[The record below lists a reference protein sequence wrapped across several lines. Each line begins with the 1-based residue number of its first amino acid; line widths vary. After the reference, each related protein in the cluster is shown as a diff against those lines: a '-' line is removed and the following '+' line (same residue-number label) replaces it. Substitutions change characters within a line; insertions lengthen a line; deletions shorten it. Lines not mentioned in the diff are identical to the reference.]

1 MATLLISLI
10 YLAFVSM
17 GLPDS
22 LLGSAWPSIYEGMN
36 VPISAVGIVTI
47 LMSSGT
53 VISSSLS
60 DKVIRRF
67 GTGTVTV
74 ISTVMVS
81 LSLFGFSFSR
91 SLPALCIWALPY
103 GLGGGSIDAALNNYV
118 ALHYKSRHMS
128 WIHFFWGVGA
138 AVSPYIMSATLTR
151 GYLWTTGYKI
161 VGIIQAVIAVLLFL
175 SLPIWKKSVSSG
187 EENTAAKL
195 SFGQVFRLPGARHI
209 LLAFFCYCALET
221 TAGLWAASYMTIHKG
236 IAPSTAAAWASFFYL
251 GITIGR
257 FFNGFISDR
266 LGNRTMVRIGQSIVI
281 LGILFLLLPL
291 GRIGSFAGLLLVGLG
306 DAPIYPCLLHET
318 PNNFGKENSQAIM
331 GKQMACAYIGSTL
344 MPPVFGLIADK
355 INISLY
361 PVYLLLFAVIMIFMS
376 EKMNVIVDRNETKQ
390 SGYAGSIELVT
401 ASKLQKEQMR
411 KTEEDKFIKHRVAV
425 MSALNSSNKPDN
437 D

>member
-1 MATLLISLI
+1 MAVLLISLI

-47 LMSSGT
+47 LISSGT

-67 GTGTVTV
+67 GTGMVTV
-74 ISTVMVS
+74 VSTVLVAV
-81 LSLFGFSFSR
+81 SLFGFSLAR

-138 AVSPYIMSATLTR
+138 AASPYIMSATLTR
-151 GYLWTTGYKI
+151 GYLWTTGYRI
-161 VGIIQAVIAVLLFL
+161 VGVIQAVIAVLLFL
-175 SLPIWKKSVSSG
+175 SLPIWKKSLSAE
-187 EENTAAKL
+187 EENSAAKL
-195 SFGQVFRLPGARHI
+195 SLKQILQLPGARQI
-209 LLAFFCYCALET
+209 LVAFFCYCALESS
-221 TAGLWAASYMTIHKG
+221 AGLWAASYMTLHKG
-236 IAPSTAAAWASFFYL
+236 IDPSTAAAWASFFYL

-257 FFNGFISDR
+257 FFNGLISDR
-266 LGNRTMVRIGQSIVI
+266 LGNRLMVRIGQGTIV
-281 LGILFLLLPL
+281 LGVVFLLLPL
-291 GRIGSFAGLLLVGLG
+291 GRAGSFAGLLLVGLG

-318 PNNFGKENSQAIM
+318 PQNFGKENSQAIM

-355 INISLY
+355 ISISLY
-361 PVYLLLFAVIMIFMS
+361 PAYLLLFAAIMIFMS
-376 EKMNVIVDRNETKQ
+376 EKMN
-390 SGYAGSIELVT
+390 SIRSI
-401 ASKLQKEQMR
+401 SK
-411 KTEEDKFIKHRVAV
+411 
-425 MSALNSSNKPDN
+425 
-437 D
+437 

>member
-1 MATLLISLI
+1 MAVLLISLI

-47 LMSSGT
+47 LISSGT

-67 GTGTVTV
+67 GTGMVTV
-74 ISTVMVS
+74 VSTVLVAV
-81 LSLFGFSFSR
+81 SLFGFSLAR

-138 AVSPYIMSATLTR
+138 AASPYIMSATLTR
-151 GYLWTTGYKI
+151 GYLWTTGYRI
-161 VGIIQAVIAVLLFL
+161 VGVIQAVIAVLLFL
-175 SLPIWKKSVSSG
+175 SLPIWKKSLSAE
-187 EENTAAKL
+187 EENSAAKL
-195 SFGQVFRLPGARHI
+195 SLKQILQLPGARQI
-209 LLAFFCYCALET
+209 LIAFFCYCALESS
-221 TAGLWAASYMTIHKG
+221 AGLWAASYMTLHKG
-236 IAPSTAAAWASFFYL
+236 IDPSTAAAWASFFYL

-257 FFNGFISDR
+257 FFNGLISDR
-266 LGNRTMVRIGQSIVI
+266 LGNRLMVRIGQGTIV
-281 LGILFLLLPL
+281 LGVVFLLLPL
-291 GRIGSFAGLLLVGLG
+291 GRAGSFAGLLLVGLG

-318 PNNFGKENSQAIM
+318 PQNFGKENSQAIM

-355 INISLY
+355 ISISLY
-361 PVYLLLFAVIMIFMS
+361 PAYLLLFAAILIFMS
-376 EKMNVIVDRNETKQ
+376 EKMN
-390 SGYAGSIELVT
+390 SIRSI
-401 ASKLQKEQMR
+401 SK
-411 KTEEDKFIKHRVAV
+411 
-425 MSALNSSNKPDN
+425 
-437 D
+437 

>member
-1 MATLLISLI
+1 MAVLLISLI

-47 LMSSGT
+47 LISSGT

-67 GTGTVTV
+67 GTGMVTV
-74 ISTVMVS
+74 VSTVLVAV
-81 LSLFGFSFSR
+81 SLFGFSLAR

-138 AVSPYIMSATLTR
+138 AASPYIMSATLTR
-151 GYLWTTGYKI
+151 GYLWTTGYRI
-161 VGIIQAVIAVLLFL
+161 VGVIQAVIAVLLFL
-175 SLPIWKKSVSSG
+175 SLPIWKKSLSAE
-187 EENTAAKL
+187 EENSAAKL
-195 SFGQVFRLPGARHI
+195 SLKQILQLPGARQI
-209 LLAFFCYCALET
+209 LVAFFCYCALESS
-221 TAGLWAASYMTIHKG
+221 AGLWAASYMTLHKG
-236 IAPSTAAAWASFFYL
+236 IYPSTAAAWASFFYL

-257 FFNGFISDR
+257 FFNGLISDR
-266 LGNRTMVRIGQSIVI
+266 LGNRLMVRIGQGTIV
-281 LGILFLLLPL
+281 LGVVFLLLPL
-291 GRIGSFAGLLLVGLG
+291 GRAGSFAGLLLVGLG

-318 PNNFGKENSQAIM
+318 PQNFGKENSQAIM

-355 INISLY
+355 ISISLY
-361 PVYLLLFAVIMIFMS
+361 PAYLLLFAAIMIFMS
-376 EKMNVIVDRNETKQ
+376 EKMN
-390 SGYAGSIELVT
+390 SIRSI
-401 ASKLQKEQMR
+401 SK
-411 KTEEDKFIKHRVAV
+411 
-425 MSALNSSNKPDN
+425 
-437 D
+437 

>member
-1 MATLLISLI
+1 MAVLLISLI

-47 LMSSGT
+47 LISSGT

-67 GTGTVTV
+67 GTGMVTV
-74 ISTVMVS
+74 VSTVLVAV
-81 LSLFGFSFSR
+81 SLFGFSLAR

-103 GLGGGSIDAALNNYV
+103 GLGGGSVDAALNNYV

-138 AVSPYIMSATLTR
+138 AASPYIMSATLTR
-151 GYLWTTGYKI
+151 GYLWTTGYRI
-161 VGIIQAVIAVLLFL
+161 VGVIQAVIAVLLFL
-175 SLPIWKKSVSSG
+175 SLPIWKKSLSAE
-187 EENTAAKL
+187 EENSAAKL
-195 SFGQVFRLPGARHI
+195 SLKQILQLPGARQI
-209 LLAFFCYCALET
+209 LIAFFCYCALESS
-221 TAGLWAASYMTIHKG
+221 AGLWAASYMTLHKG
-236 IAPSTAAAWASFFYL
+236 IDPSTAAAWASFFYL

-257 FFNGFISDR
+257 FFNGLISDR
-266 LGNRTMVRIGQSIVI
+266 LGNRLMVRIGQGTIV
-281 LGILFLLLPL
+281 LGVVFLLLPL
-291 GRIGSFAGLLLVGLG
+291 GRAGSFAGLLLVGLG

-318 PNNFGKENSQAIM
+318 PQNFGKENSQAIM

-355 INISLY
+355 ISISLY
-361 PVYLLLFAVIMIFMS
+361 PAYLLLFAAIMIFMS
-376 EKMNVIVDRNETKQ
+376 EKMN
-390 SGYAGSIELVT
+390 SIRSI
-401 ASKLQKEQMR
+401 SK
-411 KTEEDKFIKHRVAV
+411 
-425 MSALNSSNKPDN
+425 
-437 D
+437 

>member
-1 MATLLISLI
+1 MAVLLISLI

-47 LMSSGT
+47 LISSGT

-67 GTGTVTV
+67 GTGMVTV
-74 ISTVMVS
+74 VSTVLVAV
-81 LSLFGFSFSR
+81 SLFGFSLAR

-138 AVSPYIMSATLTR
+138 AASPYIMSATLTR
-151 GYLWTTGYKI
+151 GYLWTTGYRI
-161 VGIIQAVIAVLLFL
+161 VGVIQAVIAVLLFL
-175 SLPIWKKSVSSG
+175 SLPIWKKSLSAE
-187 EENTAAKL
+187 EENSAAKL
-195 SFGQVFRLPGARHI
+195 SLKQILQLPGARQI
-209 LLAFFCYCALET
+209 LVAFFCYCALESS
-221 TAGLWAASYMTIHKG
+221 AGLWAASYMTLHKG
-236 IAPSTAAAWASFFYL
+236 IDPSTAAAWASFFYL

-257 FFNGFISDR
+257 FFNGLISDC
-266 LGNRTMVRIGQSIVI
+266 LGNRLMVRIGQGTIV
-281 LGILFLLLPL
+281 LGVVFLLLPL
-291 GRIGSFAGLLLVGLG
+291 GRAGSFAGLLLVGLG
-306 DAPIYPCLLHET
+306 EAPIYPCLLHET
-318 PNNFGKENSQAIM
+318 PQNFGKENSQAIM

-355 INISLY
+355 ISISLY
-361 PVYLLLFAVIMIFMS
+361 PAYLLLFAAIMIFMS
-376 EKMNVIVDRNETKQ
+376 EKMN
-390 SGYAGSIELVT
+390 SIR
-401 ASKLQKEQMR
+401 SISR
-411 KTEEDKFIKHRVAV
+411 
-425 MSALNSSNKPDN
+425 
-437 D
+437 

>member
-1 MATLLISLI
+1 MAVLLISLI

-47 LMSSGT
+47 LISSGT

-67 GTGTVTV
+67 GTGMVTV
-74 ISTVMVS
+74 VSTVLVAV
-81 LSLFGFSFSR
+81 SLFGFSLAR

-128 WIHFFWGVGA
+128 WIHFFWCVGA
-138 AVSPYIMSATLTR
+138 AASPYIMSATLTR
-151 GYLWTTGYKI
+151 GYLWTTGYRI
-161 VGIIQAVIAVLLFL
+161 VGVIQAVIAVLLFL
-175 SLPIWKKSVSSG
+175 SLPIWKKSLSAE
-187 EENTAAKL
+187 EENSAAKL
-195 SFGQVFRLPGARHI
+195 SLKQILQLPGARQI
-209 LLAFFCYCALET
+209 LVAFFCYCALESS
-221 TAGLWAASYMTIHKG
+221 AGLWAASYMTLHKG
-236 IAPSTAAAWASFFYL
+236 IDPSTAAAWASFFYL

-257 FFNGFISDR
+257 FFNGLISDR
-266 LGNRTMVRIGQSIVI
+266 LGNRLMVRIGQGTIV
-281 LGILFLLLPL
+281 LGVVFLLLPL
-291 GRIGSFAGLLLVGLG
+291 GRAGSFAGLLLVGLG

-318 PNNFGKENSQAIM
+318 PQNFGKENSQAIM

-355 INISLY
+355 ISISLY
-361 PVYLLLFAVIMIFMS
+361 PAYLLLFAAILIFMS
-376 EKMNVIVDRNETKQ
+376 EKMN
-390 SGYAGSIELVT
+390 SIRSI
-401 ASKLQKEQMR
+401 SK
-411 KTEEDKFIKHRVAV
+411 
-425 MSALNSSNKPDN
+425 
-437 D
+437 

>member
-1 MATLLISLI
+1 MAVLLISLI

-47 LMSSGT
+47 LISSGT

-67 GTGTVTV
+67 GTGMVTV
-74 ISTVMVS
+74 VSTVLVAV
-81 LSLFGFSFSR
+81 SLFGFSLAR

-138 AVSPYIMSATLTR
+138 AASPYIMSATLTR
-151 GYLWTTGYKI
+151 GYLWTTGYRI
-161 VGIIQAVIAVLLFL
+161 VGVIQAVIAVLLFL
-175 SLPIWKKSVSSG
+175 SLPIWKKSLSAE
-187 EENTAAKL
+187 EENSAAKL
-195 SFGQVFRLPGARHI
+195 SLKQILQLPGARQI
-209 LLAFFCYCALET
+209 LVAFFCYCALESS
-221 TAGLWAASYMTIHKG
+221 AGLWAASYMTLHKG
-236 IAPSTAAAWASFFYL
+236 IDPSTAAAWASFFYL

-257 FFNGFISDR
+257 FFNGLISDR
-266 LGNRTMVRIGQSIVI
+266 LGNRLMVRIGQGTIV
-281 LGILFLLLPL
+281 LGVVFLLLPL
-291 GRIGSFAGLLLVGLG
+291 GRAGSFAGLLLVGLG

-318 PNNFGKENSQAIM
+318 PQNFGKENSQAIM

-355 INISLY
+355 ISISLY
-361 PVYLLLFAVIMIFMS
+361 PAYLLLFAAILIFMS
-376 EKMNVIVDRNETKQ
+376 EKMN
-390 SGYAGSIELVT
+390 SIRSI
-401 ASKLQKEQMR
+401 SK
-411 KTEEDKFIKHRVAV
+411 
-425 MSALNSSNKPDN
+425 
-437 D
+437 

>member
-1 MATLLISLI
+1 MAVLLISLI

-47 LMSSGT
+47 LISSGT

-67 GTGTVTV
+67 GTGMVTV
-74 ISTVMVS
+74 VSTVLVAV
-81 LSLFGFSFSR
+81 SLFGFSLAR

-138 AVSPYIMSATLTR
+138 AASPYIMSATLTR
-151 GYLWTTGYKI
+151 GYLWTTGYRI
-161 VGIIQAVIAVLLFL
+161 VGVIQAVIAVLLFL
-175 SLPIWKKSVSSG
+175 SLPIWKKSLSAE
-187 EENTAAKL
+187 EENSAAKL
-195 SFGQVFRLPGARHI
+195 SLKQILQLPGARQI
-209 LLAFFCYCALET
+209 LVAFFCYCALESS
-221 TAGLWAASYMTIHKG
+221 AGLWAASYMTLHKG
-236 IAPSTAAAWASFFYL
+236 IDPSTAAAWASFFYL

-257 FFNGFISDR
+257 FFNGLISDR
-266 LGNRTMVRIGQSIVI
+266 LGNRLMGRIGQGTIV
-281 LGILFLLLPL
+281 LGVVFLLLPL
-291 GRIGSFAGLLLVGLG
+291 GRAGSFAGLLLVGLG

-318 PNNFGKENSQAIM
+318 PQNFGKENSQAIM

-355 INISLY
+355 ISISLY
-361 PVYLLLFAVIMIFMS
+361 PAYLLLFAAILIFMS
-376 EKMNVIVDRNETKQ
+376 EKMN
-390 SGYAGSIELVT
+390 SIRSI
-401 ASKLQKEQMR
+401 SK
-411 KTEEDKFIKHRVAV
+411 
-425 MSALNSSNKPDN
+425 
-437 D
+437 

>member
-1 MATLLISLI
+1 MAVLLISLI

-47 LMSSGT
+47 LISSGT

-67 GTGTVTV
+67 GTGMVTV
-74 ISTVMVS
+74 VSTVLVAV
-81 LSLFGFSFSR
+81 SLFGFSLAR

-138 AVSPYIMSATLTR
+138 AASPYIMSATLTR
-151 GYLWTTGYKI
+151 GYLWTTGYRI
-161 VGIIQAVIAVLLFL
+161 VGVIQAVIAVLLFL
-175 SLPIWKKSVSSG
+175 SLPIWKKSLSAE
-187 EENTAAKL
+187 EENSAAKL
-195 SFGQVFRLPGARHI
+195 SLKQILQLPGARQI
-209 LLAFFCYCALET
+209 LIAFFCYCALESS
-221 TAGLWAASYMTIHKG
+221 AGLWAASYMTLHKG
-236 IAPSTAAAWASFFYL
+236 IDPSTAAAWASFFYL

-257 FFNGFISDR
+257 FFNGLISDR
-266 LGNRTMVRIGQSIVI
+266 LGNRLMVRIGQGTIV
-281 LGILFLLLPL
+281 LGVVFLLLPL
-291 GRIGSFAGLLLVGLG
+291 GRAGSFAGLLLVGLG

-318 PNNFGKENSQAIM
+318 PQNFGKENSQAIM

-355 INISLY
+355 ISISLY
-361 PVYLLLFAVIMIFMS
+361 PAYLLLFAAIMIFMS
-376 EKMNVIVDRNETKQ
+376 EKMN
-390 SGYAGSIELVT
+390 SIRSI
-401 ASKLQKEQMR
+401 SK
-411 KTEEDKFIKHRVAV
+411 
-425 MSALNSSNKPDN
+425 
-437 D
+437 

>member
-1 MATLLISLI
+1 MAVLLISLI

-47 LMSSGT
+47 LISSGT

-67 GTGTVTV
+67 GTGMVTV
-74 ISTVMVS
+74 VSTVLVAV
-81 LSLFGFSFSR
+81 SLFGFSLAR

-138 AVSPYIMSATLTR
+138 AASPYIMSATLTR
-151 GYLWTTGYKI
+151 GYLWTTGYRI
-161 VGIIQAVIAVLLFL
+161 VGVIQAVIAVLLFL
-175 SLPIWKKSVSSG
+175 SLPIWKKSLSAE
-187 EENTAAKL
+187 EENSAAKL
-195 SFGQVFRLPGARHI
+195 SLKQILQLPGARQI
-209 LLAFFCYCALET
+209 LIAFFCYCALESS
-221 TAGLWAASYMTIHKG
+221 AGLWAASYMTLHKG
-236 IAPSTAAAWASFFYL
+236 IDPSTAAAWASFFYL

-257 FFNGFISDR
+257 FFNGLISDR
-266 LGNRTMVRIGQSIVI
+266 LGNRLMVRIGQGTIV
-281 LGILFLLLPL
+281 LGVVFLLLPL
-291 GRIGSFAGLLLVGLG
+291 GRAGSFAGLLLVGLG

-318 PNNFGKENSQAIM
+318 PQNFGKENSQAIM

-355 INISLY
+355 ISISLY
-361 PVYLLLFAVIMIFMS
+361 PAYLLLFAAILIFMS
-376 EKMNVIVDRNETKQ
+376 EKMN
-390 SGYAGSIELVT
+390 SIRGI
-401 ASKLQKEQMR
+401 SK
-411 KTEEDKFIKHRVAV
+411 
-425 MSALNSSNKPDN
+425 
-437 D
+437 

>member
-1 MATLLISLI
+1 MAVLLISLI

-47 LMSSGT
+47 LISSGT

-67 GTGTVTV
+67 GTGMVTV
-74 ISTVMVS
+74 VSTVLVAV
-81 LSLFGFSFSR
+81 SLFGFSLTR

-138 AVSPYIMSATLTR
+138 AASPYIMSATLTR
-151 GYLWTTGYKI
+151 GYLWTTGYRI
-161 VGIIQAVIAVLLFL
+161 VGVIQAVIAVLLFL
-175 SLPIWKKSVSSG
+175 SLPIWKKSLSAE
-187 EENTAAKL
+187 EENSAAKL
-195 SFGQVFRLPGARHI
+195 SLKQILQLPGARQI
-209 LLAFFCYCALET
+209 LVAFFCYCALESS
-221 TAGLWAASYMTIHKG
+221 AGLWAASYMTLHKG
-236 IAPSTAAAWASFFYL
+236 IDPSTAAAWASFFYL

-257 FFNGFISDR
+257 FFNGLISDR
-266 LGNRTMVRIGQSIVI
+266 LGNRLMGRIGQGTIV
-281 LGILFLLLPL
+281 LGVVFLLLPL
-291 GRIGSFAGLLLVGLG
+291 GRAGSFAGLLLVGLG

-318 PNNFGKENSQAIM
+318 PQNFGKENSQAIM

-355 INISLY
+355 ISISLY
-361 PVYLLLFAVIMIFMS
+361 PAYLLLFAAILIFMS
-376 EKMNVIVDRNETKQ
+376 EKMN
-390 SGYAGSIELVT
+390 SIRSI
-401 ASKLQKEQMR
+401 SK
-411 KTEEDKFIKHRVAV
+411 
-425 MSALNSSNKPDN
+425 
-437 D
+437 